1 MGYTHYWDQ
10 KKDFTK
16 SQWSAILEDA
26 NGLLTQPLFQI
37 PLEDIIL
44 AVDRTGQLGFESDEF
59 SLDVTFSTEQIR
71 FNGVEDDGHET
82 FVVTRKKG
90 DEFNFCKTARKPYD
104 LFVGLI
110 LARINHHAKGVLAI
124 SSDGDWDDWADIR
137 RAYKSLYGQDLEEF
151 FSK

>member
-16 SQWSAILEDA
+16 SQWSAIVGDA
-26 NGLLTQPLFQI
+26 NSLLTQPLFQI
-37 PLEDIIL
+37 PLE
-44 AVDRTGQLGFESDEF
+44 
-59 SLDVTFSTEQIR
+59 DVTFSTEQIR

-82 FVVTRKKG
+82 FLVTRKKG
-90 DEFNFCKTARKPYD
+90 NEFNFCKTARKPYD
-104 LFVGLI
+104 LFVGLM
-110 LARINHHAKGVLAI
+110 LARINHHAKSVLKI

-137 RAYKSLYGQDLEEF
+137 RAYKSLYGPDLEEF

>member
-16 SQWSAILEDA
+16 SQWSAILGDA

-37 PLEDIIL
+37 PLE
-44 AVDRTGQLGFESDEF
+44 
-59 SLDVTFSTEQIR
+59 DVTFSTEQIR